1 MEALVYQGKNWELI
15 LVKQAQNFA
24 SVYIIM
30 LITVNCLLTEMK
42 SLSLKL
48 AIKMLTFQINL
59 DLVLLGL
66 DKYLEMEMCMVFKSI
81 TILFKNLTH

>member
-1 MEALVYQGKNWELI
+1 
-15 LVKQAQNFA
+15 
-24 SVYIIM
+24 M

-42 SLSLKL
+42 SLSLKP

-66 DKYLEMEMCMVFKSI
+66 DKYL
-81 TILFKNLTH
+81 

>member
-66 DKYLEMEMCMVFKSI
+66 DKYL
-81 TILFKNLTH
+81 